1 MSETGQR
8 VQNMVFIVHIE
19 GVGEVI
25 WLAIDVGPQRH
36 SFTVHFLKT
45 EIKLEN
51 VSIGTSLVHQ
61 KQNYYYSPFQ
71 CSHCGTCLCHSLL
84 FAVVKECTKQT
95 AVEVIQDSDEEELIK
110 LEGSG
115 KLRTHCEDIHSEFQN
130 TSIHFMGI
138 HRYGS
143 NKNILL

>member
-8 VQNMVFIVHIE
+8 VQNMVFIVYIE

-36 SFTVHFLKT
+36 RFTVHFLKT
-45 EIKLEN
+45 EIQLEN

-71 CSHCGTCLCHSLL
+71 CSQLWYMPLPLAPVRCCKGMY
-84 FAVVKECTKQT
+84 QT
-95 AVEVIQDSDEEELIK
+95 DSCRGDP
-110 LEGSG
+110 G
-115 KLRTHCEDIHSEFQN
+115 
-130 TSIHFMGI
+130 
-138 HRYGS
+138 
-143 NKNILL
+143 

>member
-1 MSETGQR
+1 MKSSG
-8 VQNMVFIVHIE
+8 
-19 GVGEVI
+19 
-25 WLAIDVGPQRH
+25 WIDVGPQRH

-110 LEGSG
+110 LKAVGNYEHIVKTFNVSS
-115 KLRTHCEDIHSEFQN
+115 KTPASISWEFIGMAQ
-130 TSIHFMGI
+130 TKTF
-138 HRYGS
+138 YY
-143 NKNILL
+143 KWKC

>member
-36 SFTVHFLKT
+36 RFIVHFLKT
-45 EIKLEN
+45 EMKLGN
-51 VSIGTSLVHQ
+51 VSIGTSLAHQ

-71 CSHCGTCLCHSLL
+71 YSHCTCLFHSLL

-115 KLRTHCEDIHSEFQN
+115 KLRTHNKDIHSEFQN

-143 NKNILL
+143 SKYN